1 MRRAEDMLRWFKLTR
16 VKKRSGLTDHKV
28 KNLFKIIEDNLTPGE
43 EVKIAFPIVE
53 GLTSPFFYKF
63 WNFWGTISAIAI
75 TNKGIIISNIR
86 GVVIKIKKAKTI
98 RLDYL
103 NDISKQDR
111 IFFTTI
117 NIDTVK
123 ETIDFTIRK
132 KDAKKLYT
140 LIRHVVLEDNKIEDE
155 TNILGN
161 DVRSTEKGDTKRNAE
176 EEKAEKSKL
185 EEVHKEINNNN

>member
-16 VKKRSGLTDHKV
+16 EVNRIGYTDHKV
-28 KNLFKIIEDNLTPGE
+28 KKLFKVIENNLTPGE
-43 EVKIAFPIVE
+43 EVKIVFPIVE
-53 GLTSPFFYKF
+53 GQVSPFFYKF

-75 TNKGIIISNIR
+75 TNKGIIISNIS
-86 GVVIKIKKAKTI
+86 GVIIKIKKAKTI
-98 RLDYL
+98 KLDYL

-123 ETIDFTIRK
+123 ETLDLTIRK
-132 KDAKKLYT
+132 RDAKKLYT
-140 LIRHVVLEDNKIEDE
+140 LIRHVVLEENKIEDE

-161 DVRSTEKGDTKRNAE
+161 NVNKEKEKTEAK
-176 EEKAEKSKL
+176 EEKQN
-185 EEVHKEINNNN
+185 EEQDNTDTNLDEI